1 MTTWRLL
8 IACWITEATNKHSEC
23 EYLLLLH
30 CNGCCTNAPQ
40 CYVIRTTPVLSIR
53 YLHRYA
59 RLQKKLTIIASLR
72 SKVSCNQSTCAPIT
86 RAPVIA
92 DVCLFYE
99 SMTHVLLVSLPHRR
113 TFSDLHSDYGGLE
126 IKSEVTKVCSLEA
139 VINLLSKLFDRPKMF

>member
-1 MTTWRLL
+1 MALAHCMLDNWGYKQTLRMWIFIASPLQRLL
-8 IACWITEATNKHSEC
+8 HERASVLCYKNNACFVYS
-23 EYLLLLH
+23 LLASL
-30 CNGCCTNAPQ
+30 CPTA
-40 CYVIRTTPVLSIR
+40 
-53 YLHRYA
+53 
-59 RLQKKLTIIASLR
+59 KKLTIIASLR